1 MTLIAYI
8 LPKLQTGKDVVRQ
21 MSKKSGFTRPYDKQH
36 IKRSLTLINLD
47 NSTFMIMIDQ
57 FEGN

>member
-21 MSKKSGFTRPYDKQH
+21 MSKKSRFIRPYDKQH
-36 IKRSLTLINLD
+36 VKRSQTLINLD
-47 NSTFMIMIDQ
+47 NSTFIMIDQ